1 MQPQTATS
9 TESAHEAHQEV
20 VVRCPATGEGVGA
33 VPVTPRP
40 EIEAAAARL
49 RAAQPNWQAMGPDGR
64 AEWLGRW
71 RDWLLDHE
79 DELYASDAT
88 RIR

>member
-40 EIEAAAARL
+40 EIEAVAARL
-49 RAAQPNWQAMGPDGR
+49 RAAQPEWQAMGARGARRMAGSDG
-64 AEWLGRW
+64 
-71 RDWLLDHE
+71 
-79 DELYASDAT
+79 AT
-88 RIR
+88 GCLITKTNSRV